1 MLNDSSIIA
10 FVATQ
15 KPEASRD
22 FYVRVLGLRLVEDNP
37 FAIVFDVAGTML
49 RIQKVQQHTPAPF
62 TALGW
67 RVDDIDATVA
77 GLAQRGVSMERFPG
91 LEQDAAG
98 VWVSPNDAR
107 IAWFR
112 DPDGNLL
119 SLTQFGPDGHQL

>member
-1 MLNDSSIIA
+1 MLNDSSVIA

-22 FYVRVLGLRLVEDNP
+22 FYARVLGLRLVEDNP
-37 FAIVFDVAGTML
+37 FAIVFDAAGTML
-49 RIQKVQQHTPAPF
+49 RIQKVQQHTPAQF

-67 RVDDIDATVA
+67 RVVDIDATVA

-119 SLTQFGPDGHQL
+119 SLTQFGTGGQ